1 MLQTRQ
7 AASNTNNHH
16 SNAQSSSPSSSTMK
30 NKSSDHTLVQ
40 EDDLSMLGVSTFT
53 TEDIERNVMD
63 EMNKKIEENE
73 KQLAK
78 KEQSKIESLKAK
90 IEKYEKEYKEL
101 NSKSNITKQDER
113 KLKSLKKKIND
124 LKEKEE
130 QLEDDLEDR
139 KKETE
144 LRKSLAVID
153 NEENETERER
163 LIRTGV
169 ITPFDNVASSS
180 STAITLNSTETFEP
194 SRSSSPELAQPSN
207 KRKVMP
213 PDSSLIERSKKK
225 IKQEEDDDE
234 DYVDEEYE
242 HEFEEEYDECMEE
255 EEKTPRKKEFKHD
268 DSNDEY
274 YEQRLSEFYS
284 TRSFVTKLVMN
295 RNGEQE
301 EVSVVDWGDSVS
313 ITRDYCIPNEV
324 YDKLFAYQK
333 TAIKWMCELR
343 AQGVGGILGDEMGL
357 GKTVQIASYLAGLHY
372 SGLFKPSIIISPA
385 TVMKQWQEELNTWWP
400 QLRVCILHT
409 SSSSKA
415 NFEDL
420 IEKVASCPDGVLI
433 TTYESLRNYQ
443 EILIEKEWGYIIL
456 DEGHKIR
463 NPDAAITLACKKFN
477 SPNRIILTGTPIQ
490 NNLKELWSLF
500 DFCYPGK
507 LGTLPVFLS
516 QFAVPIT
523 LGGYSNA
530 SKFQVQTA
538 YKCSCVLRDL
548 IKPYLLRRLKKD
560 VKHQLPEKKENVIFC
575 KLTDQQVLVYDSYL
589 KSREVKKTLEGEH
602 LLFKAITNLRKVC
615 NHPDLIYDDKS
626 SIEDYGH
633 RSRSGKMMVVEKLL
647 ALWKEQNHRVLL
659 FSQSRQMLDILE
671 KFVQEKEYTYSR
683 MDGTTSVKDRN
694 PLINNFNKDDSI
706 FIFLLT
712 TKVGGLGVNLIGA
725 NRIILFDPDWNPST
739 DLQALERAW
748 RLGQKKQVTVYRLMT
763 SGTIEEKMYHRQI
776 FKQFLS
782 NKVLKDPRQKRL
794 FKSNDLYELFT
805 LGKEYDSVRFSRK
818 KNIDF
823 DEEENTETGSIF
835 SNSEILRQDVKSDSS
850 SSSNDYRIEKF
861 KGKQSNNE
869 EENKERDET
878 YILQCLFDE
887 KSVKSV
893 FNHDSVLNTTQS
905 ELSIVE
911 KQAKQI
917 ADLAMKELQKSSEL
931 RKNVPVSVP
940 TFTGQH
946 GIGGLAL
953 PSFSSSKGPLASS
966 VVLANLRKKQE
977 MTSDKPRLVNNE
989 NELDEEVKPML
1000 KTSNKMAENLIA
1012 FFKKNNGQASTD
1024 DIRKHFSYIVGD
1036 EVVYFKEI
1044 LQKLARFSKSKKIWT
1059 LRKP

>member
-1 MLQTRQ
+1 
-7 AASNTNNHH
+7 
-16 SNAQSSSPSSSTMK
+16 MK
-30 NKSSDHTLVQ
+30 KN
-40 EDDLSMLGVSTFT
+40 
-53 TEDIERNVMD
+53 
-63 EMNKKIEENE
+63 
-73 KQLAK
+73 
-78 KEQSKIESLKAK
+78 
-90 IEKYEKEYKEL
+90 
-101 NSKSNITKQDER
+101 
-113 KLKSLKKKIND
+113 
-124 LKEKEE
+124 
-130 QLEDDLEDR
+130 
-139 KKETE
+139 
-144 LRKSLAVID
+144 
-153 NEENETERER
+153 
-163 LIRTGV
+163 GV
-169 ITPFDNVASSS
+169 ILVSS
-180 STAITLNSTETFEP
+180 
-194 SRSSSPELAQPSN
+194 
-207 KRKVMP
+207 
-213 PDSSLIERSKKK
+213 
-225 IKQEEDDDE
+225 
-234 DYVDEEYE
+234 Y
-242 HEFEEEYDECMEE
+242 
-255 EEKTPRKKEFKHD
+255 
-268 DSNDEY
+268 ND
-274 YEQRLSEFYS
+274 
-284 TRSFVTKLVMN
+284 
-295 RNGEQE
+295 
-301 EVSVVDWGDSVS
+301 
-313 ITRDYCIPNEV
+313 
-324 YDKLFAYQK
+324 
-333 TAIKWMCELR
+333 
-343 AQGVGGILGDEMGL
+343 
-357 GKTVQIASYLAGLHY
+357 
-372 SGLFKPSIIISPA
+372 
-385 TVMKQWQEELNTWWP
+385 
-400 QLRVCILHT
+400 VCI
-409 SSSSKA
+409 
-415 NFEDL
+415 D
-420 IEKVASCPDGVLI
+420 
-433 TTYESLRNYQ
+433 
-443 EILIEKEWGYIIL
+443 IIHFTVL

-477 SPNRIILTGTPIQ
+477 TPNRIILTGTPIQ

-615 NHPDLIYDDKS
+615 NHPDLLYEKN
-626 SIEDYGH
+626 SIEDFGNK
-633 RSRSGKMMVVEKLL
+633 SRSGKMMVVEKLL

-671 KFVQEKEYTYSR
+671 KFIQEKGYTYSR

-818 KNIDF
+818 KKVED

-850 SSSNDYRIEKF
+850 SSSSDYRIEKF
-861 KGKQSNNE
+861 KGKQSNTE
-869 EENKERDET
+869 EEIKEKDET

-917 ADLAMKELQKSSEL
+917 ADLAMKELKKSAEM

-946 GIGGLAL
+946 GTGGLAL

-966 VVLANLRKKQE
+966 LVLANLRKKQE
-977 MTSDKPRLVNNE
+977 MTSDKPTLVNNE

-1000 KTSNKMAENLIA
+1000 KTSNKMAEDLIA
-1012 FFKKNNGQASTD
+1012 FFKKNNGQATTD
-1024 DIRKHFSYIVGD
+1024 DIQKHFRYIVGD